1 MRFGNDRAMA
11 DVFISYKQRM
21 RPKVALIAR
30 ALEALGVSVWF
41 DAELRAGKSFGAVI
55 NSELSKAACV
65 IVCWT
70 PDAFAAEDGSEIS
83 WVEGEATIARE
94 RKVIVPIMLE
104 RTPLKAPWNMFHTE
118 RMMEWNGDPNDPAW
132 LRVLDAIGKLIGRP
146 GLADYAKAK
155 AGGDPAMLE
164 QFAMLHPE
172 AMPSPAGARPRVTPA
187 ALLNRARNLS
197 REVRWV
203 LSATIAASLGA
214 LIFMLRM
221 GAWSVESESSYLY
234 LWAPP
239 ASSTV
244 FAVGLW
250 RGGALNFG
258 RALFSIAAGIVGWVG
273 ALFTSVLVHPL
284 EALIGIPGPATVGF
298 SQGLL
303 GGSVGAFVSLAG
315 VALLLGNIRSD
326 GWFGIAV
333 GSVVL
338 GAVCGLLG
346 TGVLAGIYP
355 SNYFWI
361 VLAWTL
367 GYGVLLS
374 LLVGRSART
383 M

>member
-1 MRFGNDRAMA
+1 MA

-21 RPKVALIAR
+21 RPKVVLIAR
-30 ALEALGVSVWF
+30 ALEQLGVSVWF

-55 NSELSKAACV
+55 NAELSKAGCV

-70 PDAFAAEDGSEIS
+70 PDAFAAEDGSDIS

-118 RMMEWNGDPNDPAW
+118 RLMEWNGDPNDAAW

-146 GLADYAKAK
+146 GLQDYARAK
-155 AGGDPAMLE
+155 AAGDPQVLE
-164 QFAMLHPE
+164 QFAQEHPE
-172 AMPSPAGARPRVTPA
+172 ALPAPPDVRPKMTPA
-187 ALLNRARNLS
+187 MLLHRARQLS

-203 LSATIAASLGA
+203 LGAAAFAALGA

-221 GAWSVESESSYLY
+221 GAFSVEAEGNYLY

-239 ASSTV
+239 TSSTV

-258 RALFSIAAGIVGWVG
+258 RALFSIVGGILGWVG
-273 ALFTSVLVHPL
+273 ALFSSVLVQPL
-284 EALIGIPGPATVGF
+284 AALIGVPGPATVGF

-303 GGSVGAFVSLAG
+303 GGTIGAFVSLAA
-315 VALLLGNIRSD
+315 VALLLGNVRSKSWL
-326 GWFGIAV
+326 GVAV

-338 GAVCGLLG
+338 GLVCGLLG
-346 TGVLAGIYP
+346 TGLLAAIYP
-355 SNYFWI
+355 SNFFWI

-374 LLVGRSART
+374 LLVSRSART

>member
-172 AMPSPAGARPRVTPA
+172 AMPSPAGARPKVTPA

-239 ASSTV
+239 AASTV

-284 EALIGIPGPATVGF
+284 AALIGIPGPATVGF

>member
-1 MRFGNDRAMA
+1 MIGGMA

-30 ALEALGVSVWF
+30 SLEALGVSVWF

-55 NSELSKAACV
+55 NTELSRAGCV

-70 PDAFAAEDGSEIS
+70 PDAFAAEDGSDIS

-118 RMMEWNGDPNDPAW
+118 RMMDWNGDPNDAAW

-155 AGGDPAMLE
+155 AAGDPDALE
-164 QFAMLHPE
+164 QFAQQHPE
-172 AMPSPAGARPRVTPA
+172 AMPAPAGAKPKVTA
-187 ALLNRARNLS
+187 ASLMHLARAAS
-197 REVRWV
+197 REVRGV
-203 LSATIAASLGA
+203 LAATVVAAIGA
-214 LIFMLRM
+214 IGFMLRM
-221 GAWSVESESSYLY
+221 GIESLESESSYLY
-234 LWAPP
+234 LAAPV
-239 ASSTV
+239 ASSAV
-244 FAVGLW
+244 FAAGLW
-250 RGGALNFG
+250 RGGALAFG
-258 RALFSIAAGIVGWVG
+258 RAVFSILAGLVGYVA
-273 ALFTSVLVHPL
+273 ALFTFPL
-284 EALIGIPGPATVGF
+284 IQPVAVLIGIPGPATLGF

-303 GGSVGAFVSLAG
+303 AGGVGALVALSG
-315 VALLLGNIRSD
+315 IALLLGNIRRQ
-326 GWFGIAV
+326 GWVAVGI

-338 GAVCGLLG
+338 GVVCGLMGGGL
-346 TGVLAGIYP
+346 LSAIYP
-355 SNYFWI
+355 SNFFWM

-367 GYGVLLS
+367 GYGALISVLVS
-374 LLVGRSART
+374 RSARI